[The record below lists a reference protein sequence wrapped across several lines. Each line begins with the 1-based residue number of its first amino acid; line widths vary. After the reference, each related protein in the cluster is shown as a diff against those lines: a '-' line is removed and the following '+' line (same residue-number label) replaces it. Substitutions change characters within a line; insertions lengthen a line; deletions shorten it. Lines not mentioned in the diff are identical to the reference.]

1 MAPHFEGRT
10 RMAGGAIVSPDL
22 LRHVA
27 EKAAQEND
35 ILKQQR
41 KAAEVRA
48 LLKKK

>member
-1 MAPHFEGRT
+1 MPLMTKKAASVVPKP
-10 RMAGGAIVSPDL
+10 A
-22 LRHVA
+22 A

-35 ILKQQR
+35 IVKQQR